1 MELGPIGTPMAVGVT
16 FATATF
22 IGAGL
27 SGLANK
33 VNGICARPHAFSLMK
48 TASPVAITGAFNMMV
63 TYGILLKTEPEK
75 PDTVSALIISALA
88 LTVFASPHISKL
100 LPTGKIGYI
109 QSLGFSTVGLGTG
122 LTMIGGGIM
131 SLACLRNFLK
141 SS

>member
-1 MELGPIGTPMAVGVT
+1 MELKPIGVTMAVGAT

-33 VNGICARPHAFSLMK
+33 VNGICARSHAFSLMK
-48 TASPVAITGAFNMMV
+48 TASPVAIIGGFNTTV
-63 TYGILLKTEPEK
+63 TYGIILKTK
-75 PDTVSALIISALA
+75 PKKEGTVLALLVSTLA
-88 LTVFASPHISKL
+88 LTVFASPHISKH

-122 LTMIGGGIM
+122 LTMMEGGM
-131 SLACLRNFLK
+131 AFRSKRKL
-141 SS
+141 